1 MKRHPGLVPLS
12 RDHHHG
18 LVLAE
23 RLVLGRSTNP
33 RAEWPS
39 DRAEQATRLID
50 FFETDLRPHF
60 DAEESHVFPVAA
72 RDLVD
77 GDGLVQ
83 RLVDDHEAMR
93 VMIHELGAGTVDAA
107 GAGPTTSP
115 RDLDDRLRAFGERL
129 RRHIRIEERELF
141 ERMQAECS
149 PETLREIET
158 RLTEHEAAGGRS
170 CRR

>member
-18 LVLAE
+18 LVMAE

-33 RAEWPS
+33 RADWPS
-39 DRAEQATRLID
+39 DRAEQARRLID
-50 FFETDLRPHF
+50 FFETDLGPHF
-60 DAEESHVFPVAA
+60 DAEEAHVFPVAA
-72 RDLVD
+72 RDVTD
-77 GDGLVQ
+77 GD
-83 RLVDDHEAMR
+83 RLVRALLDDHEAMR
-93 VMIHELGAGTVDAA
+93 AMVGALASGEA
-107 GAGPTTSP
+107 GAGPP
-115 RDLDDRLRAFGERL
+115 DLEERLRAFGERL

-149 PETLREIET
+149 PETLREIEA
-158 RLTEHEAAGGRS
+158 RLTEHEAAGGPS

>member
-18 LVLAE
+18 LVMAE

-33 RAEWPS
+33 RADWPP
-39 DRAEQATRLID
+39 DRGEQAARLID

-60 DAEESHVFPVAA
+60 EAEEAHVFPAAA
-72 RDLVD
+72 RDVAG

-83 RLVDDHEAMR
+83 RLVHDHEAMR
-93 VMIHELGAGTVDAA
+93 TMVRELGAGDVGAA
-107 GAGPTTSP
+107 GAGSASP

-149 PETLREIET
+149 PETLREIEI
-158 RLTEHEAAGGRS
+158 RLAEHEAAGGPS

>member
-1 MKRHPGLVPLS
+1 MQRHPGLVPLS

-18 LVLAE
+18 LVMAE

-33 RAEWPS
+33 RADWPT
-39 DRAEQATRLID
+39 DRPEQARRLIE
-50 FFETDLRPHF
+50 FFDTDLRPHF
-60 DAEESHVFPVAA
+60 EAEEAHVFPAAA
-72 RDLVD
+72 RDVAA
-77 GDGLVQ
+77 GEALVQ

-93 VMIHELGAGTVDAA
+93 TMVREIEAGVVDAA
-107 GAGPTTSP
+107 GDGPAP
-115 RDLDDRLRAFGERL
+115 PLADLDDRLRAFGERL

-158 RLTEHEAAGGRS
+158 RLAEHEATGGPS

>member
-18 LVLAE
+18 LVMAE

-33 RAEWPS
+33 RADWPS
-39 DRAEQATRLID
+39 DRAEQAARLID
-50 FFETDLRPHF
+50 FFESDLGPHF
-60 DAEESHVFPVAA
+60 DAEEAHVFPVAA
-72 RDLVD
+72 RDVAD
-77 GDGLVQ
+77 GD
-83 RLVDDHEAMR
+83 RLVRALAQDHERMRAMVR
-93 VMIHELGAGTVDAA
+93 ALAA
-107 GAGPTTSP
+107 GEAGAAAPP
-115 RDLDDRLRAFGERL
+115 DLDERLRAFGERL

-158 RLTEHEAAGGRS
+158 RLTEHEAAGGPS

>member
-1 MKRHPGLVPLS
+1 M
-12 RDHHHG
+12 
-18 LVLAE
+18 AE

-33 RAEWPS
+33 RADWPA
-39 DRAEQATRLID
+39 DRWEQARRLID

-60 DAEESHVFPVAA
+60 DAEEVHVFPAAA
-72 RDLVD
+72 RDVQD
-77 GDGLVQ
+77 GRSLVQ
-83 RLVDDHEAMR
+83 ALADDHEAMR
-93 VMIHELGAGTVDAA
+93 AMIRELGAGAVDAA
-107 GAGPTTSP
+107 GAGPGPGPASP
-115 RDLDDRLRAFGERL
+115 RGLDDRLRAFGERL

-158 RLTEHEAAGGRS
+158 RLAEHEAAGGPS

>member
-1 MKRHPGLVPLS
+1 M
-12 RDHHHG
+12 
-18 LVLAE
+18 AE

-33 RAEWPS
+33 RADWPA
-39 DRAEQATRLID
+39 DRSEQAQRLIG

-60 DAEESHVFPVAA
+60 DAEEAHVFPAA
-72 RDLVD
+72 VRDLAG

-93 VMIHELGAGTVDAA
+93 TMVREIEAGVDDAA
-107 GAGPTTSP
+107 GDGPAPLAG
-115 RDLDDRLRAFGERL
+115 LDDRLRAFGERL

-149 PETLREIET
+149 PATLREIET
-158 RLTEHEAAGGRS
+158 RLAEHEAAGGPS

>member
-18 LVLAE
+18 LVMAE

-33 RAEWPS
+33 RADWPS
-39 DRAEQATRLID
+39 DRAEQAARLLD
-50 FFETDLRPHF
+50 FFETDLAPHF
-60 DAEESHVFPVAA
+60 DAEEAHVFPVAA

-93 VMIHELGAGTVDAA
+93 SMVHELGAGAAEAA
-107 GAGPTTSP
+107 GAGPTSP
-115 RDLDDRLRAFGERL
+115 RDLDDRLRAFGKRL

-141 ERMQAECS
+141 ERMQAEC
-149 PETLREIET
+149 PAETLREIET
-158 RLTEHEAAGGRS
+158 RLTEHEADRGPS

>member
-33 RAEWPS
+33 RADWPS
-39 DRAEQATRLID
+39 DRAEQAARLLD
-50 FFETDLRPHF
+50 FFETDLAPHF
-60 DAEESHVFPVAA
+60 DAEEAHVFPVAA

-93 VMIHELGAGTVDAA
+93 SMVHELGAGAAEAA
-107 GAGPTTSP
+107 GAGPTSP
-115 RDLDDRLRAFGERL
+115 RDLDDRLRAFGKRL

-141 ERMQAECS
+141 ERMQAEC
-149 PETLREIET
+149 PAETLREIEK
-158 RLTEHEAAGGRS
+158 RLAEHEADRGAS

>member
-18 LVLAE
+18 LVMAE

-33 RAEWPS
+33 RADWPA
-39 DRAEQATRLID
+39 DRAEQAARLLD
-50 FFETDLRPHF
+50 FFETDLAPHF
-60 DAEESHVFPVAA
+60 DAEEAHVFPVAA

-93 VMIHELGAGTVDAA
+93 SMVHELGAGAAEAA
-107 GAGPTTSP
+107 GAGPTSP
-115 RDLDDRLRAFGERL
+115 RDLDDRLRAFGKRL

-141 ERMQAECS
+141 ERMQAEC
-149 PETLREIET
+149 PAETLREIET
-158 RLTEHEAAGGRS
+158 RLTEHEADRGAS